1 MYSLLA
7 QLNPN
12 PPQPVSA
19 PVHYSGLQYAFA
31 YLCVVIFVVLLIV
44 VLRSADNRMAK
55 PGIVITALLLAML
68 CSPIALFYLIKK
80 YIDLKNQDK
89 AKA

>member
-1 MYSLLA
+1 MYPLLA

-12 PPQPVSA
+12 PPQPVSP

-31 YLCVVIFVVLLIV
+31 YLCVALFVVLLIA
-44 VLRSADNRMAK
+44 VLRSADKRMAK
-55 PGIVITALLLAML
+55 PDVVITALLLTML
-68 CSPIALFYLIKK
+68 CSPVAVIYLIKK
-80 YIDLKNQDK
+80 YNDLKNQDK